1 MINTYSFKM
10 KNPKRWVN
18 SFIKVEAEDSK
29 EAKKLI
35 LEYLAKINKRFVQV
49 YVVSPEEL
57 NKIAKEETLNEK
69 GEKYA

>member
-49 YVVSPEEL
+49 YVVSP
-57 NKIAKEETLNEK
+57 
-69 GEKYA
+69 